1 MVVLI
6 CVWQMYQEDY
16 ETGEFKMWEQ
26 RVIQFPL
33 LLERGE
39 SKNWWGLLNFE
50 DKREM
55 EAKLLN
61 VIIRPQV

>member
-1 MVVLI
+1 
-6 CVWQMYQEDY
+6 MYQEGY
-16 ETGEFKMWEQ
+16 ETEKFKMWKQ
-26 RVIQFPL
+26 KVIQFPL

-50 DKREM
+50 DKRET